1 MLDRLLMK
9 AAHSI
14 STLVA
19 RRNFM
24 EIQPLH
30 DRLVV
35 KRIEA
40 EEIVKGG
47 IVIPDTA
54 KEKPQSGVVMAI
66 GKGKILENG
75 TRIEMTV
82 KEGDHILFA
91 KYSGTEIKLDG
102 EEYLILREDEV
113 LAVTEGMAA
122 KKSASR

>member
-1 MLDRLLMK
+1 MK
-9 AAHSI
+9 
-14 STLVA
+14 
-19 RRNFM
+19 
-24 EIQPLH
+24 IQPLH

-35 KRIEA
+35 KRIEP

-66 GKGKILENG
+66 GGGKILENG
-75 TRIEMTV
+75 NRIEMTV

-113 LAVTEGMAA
+113 LAITEGMAA
-122 KKSASR
+122 KKTANR

>member
-1 MLDRLLMK
+1 MK
-9 AAHSI
+9 
-14 STLVA
+14 
-19 RRNFM
+19 
-24 EIQPLH
+24 IQPLH

-35 KRIEA
+35 KRIEP

-54 KEKPQSGVVMAI
+54 KEKPQDGVVMAI

-75 TRIEMTV
+75 TRIETTV
-82 KEGDHILFA
+82 KEGDRILFA

-113 LAVTEGMAA
+113 LAITEGAA
-122 KKSASR
+122 ARKSASR

>member
-1 MLDRLLMK
+1 MK
-9 AAHSI
+9 
-14 STLVA
+14 
-19 RRNFM
+19 
-24 EIQPLH
+24 IQPLH

-35 KRIEA
+35 KRIEP

-66 GKGKILENG
+66 GRGKILENG
-75 TRIEMTV
+75 GRVEMTV

-91 KYSGTEIKLDG
+91 KYSGTEIKLNG

-113 LAVTEGMAA
+113 LAVTEGMVA
-122 KKSASR
+122 KKSASK

>member
-1 MLDRLLMK
+1 
-9 AAHSI
+9 
-14 STLVA
+14 
-19 RRNFM
+19 M

-82 KEGDHILFA
+82 KEGDQILFA

-102 EEYLILREDEV
+102 KEYLILREDEV
-113 LAVTEGMAA
+113 LAITEGMAA

>member
-1 MLDRLLMK
+1 
-9 AAHSI
+9 
-14 STLVA
+14 
-19 RRNFM
+19 M

-66 GKGKILENG
+66 GGGKILENG
-75 TRIEMTV
+75 NRIEMTV

-113 LAVTEGMAA
+113 LAITEGMAA
-122 KKSASR
+122 KKSANR

>member
-1 MLDRLLMK
+1 MK
-9 AAHSI
+9 
-14 STLVA
+14 
-19 RRNFM
+19 
-24 EIQPLH
+24 IQPLH

-40 EEIVKGG
+40 EETVKGG

-66 GKGKILENG
+66 GGGKILENG

-113 LAVTEGMAA
+113 LAITEGMAA

>member
-1 MLDRLLMK
+1 MK
-9 AAHSI
+9 
-14 STLVA
+14 
-19 RRNFM
+19 
-24 EIQPLH
+24 IQPLH

-75 TRIEMTV
+75 NRIEMTV
-82 KEGDHILFA
+82 KEGDRILFA

-113 LAVTEGMAA
+113 LAITEGMAA
-122 KKSASR
+122 KKSANR

>member
-1 MLDRLLMK
+1 
-9 AAHSI
+9 
-14 STLVA
+14 
-19 RRNFM
+19 M

-66 GKGKILENG
+66 GEGK
-75 TRIEMTV
+75 V
-82 KEGDHILFA
+82 
-91 KYSGTEIKLDG
+91 S
-102 EEYLILREDEV
+102 
-113 LAVTEGMAA
+113 
-122 KKSASR
+122 